1 MALYDYAGALRRG
14 RRQYQT
20 SVSKGEYPYLPVLDE
35 ILSYTDI
42 VSEVN
47 LGIMDIPL
55 ERVVGTKTEG
65 RTSAFANNFMPLL
78 SEKSEFGS
86 KWAFLYDCQIAEG
99 IHDPVVAYEFMN
111 QYYVQEGN
119 KRVSVLK
126 YVEAF
131 SIAATVI
138 RLIPKR
144 SDDLDN
150 KLYYEF
156 LDFYQVS
163 FNIDVWFSKEGSYDK
178 LLKAMGKNPGEV
190 WSEDERMIFKSAYGR
205 FSKAFQAFGGDEL
218 DMTCSDAFLIYVEL
232 FGYNKVKNRVEKQMQ
247 KDLEKLKNELLLN
260 SRGNKIALVEQ
271 PEEVDAAG
279 DSNPLKFI
287 NWLRPFQ
294 TIDLHMLKI
303 GFIYAR
309 TAETSSWTYGH
320 ELGRMYLEEAFD
332 GEIET
337 LAFFEANTEKEIAQ
351 AIDRAVAAG
360 CNMLF
365 TTASQM
371 INLSVK
377 TAIEHPE
384 IKVFNCSVNMSYS
397 SICTYYGRMYESK
410 FLMGAL
416 AASMAQED
424 KIGYIA
430 GFPIY
435 GTMANINA
443 FALGARMINPYA
455 KVYLEWSRIKE
466 RDARKELEKEGITF
480 ISGDDMI
487 TPQTPSREYGLYHK
501 TPDGVR
507 NLATPIWHWG
517 KFYEKII
524 NITCHKSSDRKE
536 MKGKQ
541 AINYWWGM
549 SADVIDVICS
559 QNLPR
564 GTNRLITFLKNSI
577 RSGNFPIFS
586 GTIYSQDGKTQCE
599 EEESLTPEEITTMNW
614 LADNVVGKIPAYEEL
629 TEEAREL
636 VFLQGQTIYENTD
649 MEETQLENSGA
660 GRP

>member
-14 RRQYQT
+14 RRQYQA

-55 ERVVGTKTEG
+55 EKVVGTKTEG

-78 SEKSEFGS
+78 SEKSEFGA
-86 KWAFLYDCQIAEG
+86 KWAYLYDHQIEEG
-99 IHDPVVAYEFMN
+99 IHDPIVAYEFMN

-126 YVEAF
+126 YVGAF
-131 SIAATVI
+131 SIAASVT

-150 KLYYEF
+150 RLYYEF

-163 FNIDVWFSKEGSYDK
+163 FNCDVWFSKEGSYDK
-178 LLKAMGKNPGEV
+178 LIKAMNKNPGEV
-190 WSEDERMIFKSAYGR
+190 WSEEDRIIFKSAYDR
-205 FSKAFQAFGGDEL
+205 FSKAFHAFGGDDF
-218 DMTCSDAFLIYVEL
+218 DMTCSDAFLIYVGL
-232 FGYNKVKNRVEKQMQ
+232 FGYDAVKDRVDSQIK
-247 KDLEKLKNELLLN
+247 KDLTKMKDELLLA
-260 SRGNKIALVEQ
+260 SRGNKIALLEQ
-271 PEEVDAAG
+271 PEEVQTAA
-279 DSNPLKFI
+279 DNNPLKLI

-294 TIDLHMLKI
+294 TVDPQMLKI
-303 GFIYAR
+303 GFIHAK

-320 ELGRMYLEEAFD
+320 ELGRMHLEQAFD
-332 GEIET
+332 GDIET
-337 LAFFEANTEKEIAQ
+337 MAFFGADTEAETAK
-351 AIDRAVAAG
+351 AIDAAIAAG

-377 TAIEHPE
+377 TAIDHPE
-384 IKVFNCSVNMSYS
+384 VKVFNCSVNMSYS

-416 AASMAQED
+416 AASMARED

-430 GFPIY
+430 DYPIY
-435 GTMANINA
+435 GTIANINA

-455 KVYLEWSRIKE
+455 RVYLEWSRVKD
-466 RDARKELEKEGITF
+466 RDARLEIEKEGISF

-487 TPQTPSREYGLYHK
+487 TPQSPSREYGLYQK
-501 TPDGVR
+501 SPNGLK

-517 KFYEKII
+517 KFYERII
-524 NITCHKSSDRKE
+524 NITCHGSSDRKE

-559 QNLPR
+559 QNLPH

-577 RSGNFPIFS
+577 RAGTFQIFG
-586 GTIYSQDGKTQCE
+586 GTIYSQDGRVQCE
-599 EEESLTPEEITTMNW
+599 EEMSLTPEEITTMNW
-614 LADNVVGKIPAYEEL
+614 LTDNVVGQIPAYEEL
-629 TEEAREL
+629 MEEAKSL
-636 VFLQGQTIYENTD
+636 VFLQGQTIYENTEI
-649 MEETQLENSGA
+649 EEEHRENPGT

>member
-1 MALYDYAGALRRG
+1 MALYDYVGALKRG
-14 RRQYQT
+14 RRQYQA
-20 SVSKGEYPYLPVLDE
+20 SVSKGEYPYLPVLDD

-55 ERVVGTKTEG
+55 EKVVGTKTEG

-78 SEKSEFGS
+78 SEKSEFGA
-86 KWAFLYDCQIAEG
+86 KWAYLYDHQIEEG
-99 IHDPVVAYEFMN
+99 IHDPIAAYEFMN

-131 SIAATVI
+131 SIAASVT

-144 SDDLDN
+144 TDDLN
-150 KLYYEF
+150 NRLYYEF

-163 FNIDVWFSKEGSYDK
+163 FNCDVWFSKEGSYDK
-178 LLKAMGKNPGEV
+178 LLKVMNKNPGEA
-190 WSEDERMIFKSAYGR
+190 WSEDDRIIFKSAYDR
-205 FSKAFQAFGGDEL
+205 FSKAFHAFGGDDY

-232 FGYNKVKNRVEKQMQ
+232 FGYKVVKDRIEGQIK
-247 KDLEKLKNELLLN
+247 KDLVKIKDELLLA

-271 PEEVDAAG
+271 PEEVEDAS
-279 DSNPLKFI
+279 DSSPLKLI

-294 TIDLHMLKI
+294 TIEPQMLKI
-303 GFIYAR
+303 AFIHAK
-309 TAETSSWTYGH
+309 TAATSSWTYGH
-320 ELGRMYLEEAFD
+320 ELGRMYLEQAFD
-332 GEIET
+332 KNLHT
-337 LAFFEANTEKEIAQ
+337 RAFFNADSEPETAKAIDQ
-351 AIDRAVAAG
+351 AIAAG
-360 CNMLF
+360 YNVIF

-371 INLSVK
+371 ISRSVK

-384 IKVFNCSVNMSYS
+384 VKIFNCSVNMSYS

-416 AASMAQED
+416 AASMARDD
-424 KIGYIA
+424 KLGYIA
-430 GFPIY
+430 DYPIY
-435 GTMANINA
+435 GNIANINA

-455 KVYLEWSRIKE
+455 KVYLEWSRIKG
-466 RDARKELEKEGITF
+466 RDAHMELEKEGISF

-487 TPQTPSREYGLYHK
+487 TPKTPTREYGLYQK
-501 TPDGVR
+501 SADGTLK

-517 KFYEKII
+517 KFYERIVNII
-524 NITCHKSSDRKE
+524 CHGASGRME
-536 MKGKQ
+536 LKGKQ

-559 QNLPR
+559 QHLPH

-577 RSGNFPIFS
+577 RAGSFQPFV
-586 GTIYSQDGKTQCE
+586 GTIYSQDGRIQCE
-599 EEESLTPEEITTMNW
+599 EEMSLTPEEITTMNW
-614 LADNVVGKIPAYEEL
+614 LTENVVGQIPAFDEL
-629 TEEAREL
+629 TEEARSL
-636 VFLQGQTIYENTD
+636 VRLQGQTIYETTD
-649 MEETQLENSGA
+649 MEEQQREDSGTV
-660 GRP
+660 